1 MLWTETFANAVKPRV
16 DRFVVEDNRMVS
28 FRFKFVAVKVLDDTT
43 LPPCANRLLS
53 CLPTREYL
61 HVHHV
66 MLLCSQLRI
75 IIRTAVEN
83 QIAWFHLRLLQ
94 IDRQRVKLVT
104 LVPSIELETEF
115 FTQVVNCLSDECTAV
130 EKERTVVVFF
140 SWLPVSTSIRHTEVL
155 LTSFYEFSA

>member
-1 MLWTETFANAVKPRV
+1 
-16 DRFVVEDNRMVS
+16 
-28 FRFKFVAVKVLDDTT
+28 
-43 LPPCANRLLS
+43 
-53 CLPTREYL
+53 
-61 HVHHV
+61 VHHV

-75 IIRTAVEN
+75 IIRTAVKY